1 MPRRTLPVLLIAIG
15 AACADRDLPSSV
27 TNTPPPTAPSTAA
40 TPRAARER
48 LTERLA
54 RAMADPAVR
63 ASFKRR
69 FDASRAP
76 EQKLQF
82 QALAR
87 ADQTVLLAALA
98 RSASSVQEVLGDL
111 AAARAL
117 EVYLPVAAHRAGW
130 DGGPEVLVATI
141 ERDGEAPVAF
151 DLRGNRYRLDPTA
164 PPRIPVIAL
173 VPQETDFTNGR
184 PHLSV
189 SCWDYCDGGDGGS
202 GGGGGSGGAT
212 PPPPSG
218 ASGLYVTASH
228 FEESHESWLKGKP
241 EYEYHVYGVD
251 ASGEAEQLACTGEHA
266 GGPFV
271 FDQNDRDWN
280 GSAMLLSEVDRA
292 AYEQRHPGKPVRV
305 VAFEDDDEA
314 CVARIDGNRLAA
326 LLSAVDAAYRS
337 LTSGKVEPWLFRG
350 IKAAPTVF
358 NLLRAV
364 RNAITT
370 GDDFIG
376 NAVEASVV
384 GWVPGGANW
393 ALKTEGTRTTGWFV
407 TEYR

>member
-1 MPRRTLPVLLIAIG
+1 MPRRSLPILLLAVG
-15 AACADRDLPSSV
+15 AACADRDLPSTITSA
-27 TNTPPPTAPSTAA
+27 PPPAEAPA

-54 RAMADPAVR
+54 HALSDPALR

-87 ADQTVLLAALA
+87 ADQAVLLAALA
-98 RSASSVQEVLGDL
+98 RSASSVQEVVGDL

-117 EVYLPVAAHRAGW
+117 EVYLPVASHREAW
-130 DGGPEVLVATI
+130 DGGADILVATI

-151 DLRGNRYRLDPTA
+151 DVRGNRHRLDPDT
-164 PPRIPVIAL
+164 PPGVPVIAL

-184 PHLSV
+184 PHLAV
-189 SCWDYCDGGDGGS
+189 TCWDYCGGGDGGG
-202 GGGGGSGGAT
+202 GGGGGSGGVA
-212 PPPPSG
+212 PPPSSAG
-218 ASGLYVTASH
+218 GLYLTSSH
-228 FEESHESWLKGKP
+228 FEESHESWIKGKP

-251 ASGEAEQLACTGEHA
+251 ANGEAEQLACTGEHA

-271 FDQNDRDWN
+271 FDQNDGDWS
-280 GSAMLLSEVDRA
+280 GSAMLLSEADRA
-292 AYEQRHPGKPVRV
+292 AYEQRRPGKPVRIV
-305 VAFEDDDEA
+305 GFEDDDEA
-314 CVARIDGNRLAA
+314 CVARIDGSRLTT
-326 LLSAVDAAYRS
+326 LLAAVDASYRS
-337 LTSGKVEPWLFRG
+337 LTSGKVEPLLFRG
-350 IKAAPTVF
+350 IKAAPSVF

-376 NAVEASVV
+376 NAVETSVV

-393 ALKTEGTRTTGWFV
+393 ALKTEGTRTTGWFT

>member
-1 MPRRTLPVLLIAIG
+1 MPRRSLPILLLAIG
-15 AACADRDLPSSV
+15 AACADRDLPSTATS
-27 TNTPPPTAPSTAA
+27 TPPPAGVAT

-54 RAMADPAVR
+54 RAMSDPAVR

-82 QALAR
+82 QALAQ
-87 ADQTVLLAALA
+87 ADQTVLLAALS

-117 EVYLPVAAHRAGW
+117 EVYLPVAAHRGSW
-130 DGGPEVLVATI
+130 DGGAEVLVATI
-141 ERDGEAPVAF
+141 SRDGESPVAF
-151 DLRGNRYRLDPTA
+151 DRHGNRYQLDPAA

-184 PHLSV
+184 PHLAA
-189 SCWDYCDGGDGGS
+189 SCWDFCGGDGGS
-202 GGGGGSGGAT
+202 GGVAT

-218 ASGLYVTASH
+218 NGGLYLTASH
-228 FEESHESWLKGKP
+228 FEEAHESWLKGKP

-251 ASGEAEQLACTGEHA
+251 GSGDAEQLACTGEHA
-266 GGPFV
+266 GGPFA

-280 GSAMLLSEVDRA
+280 GAVMLLSEVDRA
-292 AYEQRHPGKPVRV
+292 AYELRRPGKPVRI
-305 VAFEDDDEA
+305 VAFEDDDES
-314 CVARIDGNRLAA
+314 CVARVDGSRLTT

-337 LTSGKVEPWLFRG
+337 LTSGKVEPLLFRG
-350 IKAAPTVF
+350 IKAAPSVF

-393 ALKTEGTRTTGWFV
+393 ALKTEGTRTTGWFE